1 LFASSL
7 FGESVI
13 GKSRSLFVLEIVMRK
28 SAILLIGLLLTAFTI
43 ILAVLFSSPA
53 KVNSEAPI
61 SATPVTLADTPADK
75 RIRIAETAI
84 KRNPKQVNGYNQL
97 CVAFMQ
103 KARETGDFGWNV
115 HAEDAL
121 KRSLATNANTAAENY
136 DALRL
141 QATLHLTY
149 HRFAEALQTGQQMQ
163 KLRPD
168 DHYVY
173 GVLTDA
179 LVELGRYAEAV
190 KAADKMVDLRPDAT
204 SYARISYLRALHGYP
219 EHAIEAMRLAV
230 RASSPRDSEN
240 HAWYRVQLGN
250 ELLSAGNTKE
260 AAREFDVALQV
271 FPDYYEA
278 LAAKA
283 QFAVRSGAF
292 DSAIDYY
299 RRAQARVPLPETA
312 VALGDLYTKLGR
324 LEEAKQQYAL
334 LDALERSGG
343 GTHSQKMALYLANHD
358 LKLDEALAIAQRE
371 RAARADIYTCD
382 VLAWCLFKKGDLA
395 QAKTVIEEALR
406 LKTRDARIYY
416 HAGMIYHGLNDRA
429 QAAKYLKMALDLNS
443 SFDVLQADVARQT
456 LKTLAD

>member
-1 LFASSL
+1 
-7 FGESVI
+7 
-13 GKSRSLFVLEIVMRK
+13 MRTPTM
-28 SAILLIGLLLTAFTI
+28 ILIGLLLIALTVTFG
-43 ILAVLFSSPA
+43 VLSFSPK
-53 KVNSEAPI
+53 KVNSETVI
-61 SATPVTLADTPADK
+61 SATPVTLAKTPADK
-75 RIRIAETAI
+75 RIELAESAI
-84 KRNPKQVNGYNQL
+84 KRNPKQPGGYNQL
-97 CVAFMQ
+97 CAAFMQ

-141 QATLHLTY
+141 QATLHLTH

-163 KLRPD
+163 KLHPD

-179 LVELGRYAEAV
+179 LVELGRYPEAV

-204 SYARISYLRALHGYP
+204 SYARISYLRTLHGYR
-219 EHAIEAMRLAV
+219 EQAIEAMRLAV
-230 RASSPRDSEN
+230 RASSPRDGEN

-250 ELLSAGNTKE
+250 ELLSLGKTKE
-260 AAREFDVALQV
+260 AEREFDVALQV

-283 QFAVRSGAF
+283 DLAVRSGAL
-292 DSAIDYY
+292 DSAVDYY

-312 VALGDLYTKLGR
+312 IALGDLYTKLGR
-324 LEEAKQQYAL
+324 REEAKQQYAL
-334 LDALERSGG
+334 LDALERAGG
-343 GTHSQKMALYLANHD
+343 GTHSQRMALYLADHN
-358 LKLDEALAIAQRE
+358 LRLDEALTIAQRE

-382 VLAWCLFKKGDLA
+382 VLAWCLYKKGDLA
-395 QAKTVIEEALR
+395 QAKTAIEEARR
-406 LKTRDARIYY
+406 LNTHDARIYY

-429 QAAKYLKMALDLNS
+429 QAAKYLKMALALNPT
-443 SFDVLQADVARQT
+443 FDVLQADIARET
-456 LKTLAD
+456 LKMLTH